1 MKSRGTMS
9 HLTSLL
15 GRWFGAKRS
24 GRHLQGGSV
33 EIGQWRGR
41 RRTLEKSAAGTW
53 SENWAVAKCGNKE
66 AEKRS
71 SPEKAGHR
79 NICCRADVRHNF
91 ADIAVP
97 LARTRRLPSALVRAP
112 ARANA
117 VEGLKRLSVGRSLST
132 STRGLSRFTRSGGSH
147 TVSPA
152 KTAVLAG

>member
-24 GRHLQGGSV
+24 GRHLQGEAWKSANGKDGYAPWKS
-33 EIGQWRGR
+33 R
-41 RRTLEKSAAGTW
+41 RRAPDRKTG
-53 SENWAVAKCGNKE
+53 AVAKLRHKE

-71 SPEKAGHR
+71 SLEKAGHR

-97 LARTRRLPSALVRAP
+97 LARTR
-112 ARANA
+112 
-117 VEGLKRLSVGRSLST
+117 
-132 STRGLSRFTRSGGSH
+132 
-147 TVSPA
+147 
-152 KTAVLAG
+152 